1 VSRIT
6 EQAVRKLAGMKG
18 NKAPVTS
25 CYLDVDGRRYPRQ
38 SDYEQS
44 LARLVRRA
52 RSQPRDRAPAPA
64 DLARIE
70 EHVRAGVDRSRVRGL
85 ALFSCAADGFFEAV
99 ELPVPVHNLI
109 VVNHTPYVRPLETL
123 LDEYERFGV
132 LLVDKQRFRLLVF
145 ELGELTDKREFVDRL
160 PRHDDDGGEWDRDH
174 VRDHREVA
182 VQQHLRRAAAA
193 AFALWQAKGFD
204 RLMLGAP
211 AEIAAEAERCL
222 HAYLRDRLVGRLAVP
237 TTASDEEIRA
247 AALALAEQVER
258 EREAA
263 AVARLRDA
271 VGSGNGGVAG
281 LEPVLGALVARR
293 VDTLF
298 VSDGYVA
305 EGWRCGG
312 CGHLAVLGPSCPVC
326 GARMARVDDVVEE
339 AIEDA
344 LLQNCRVEVCVGNP
358 DLDVM
363 GRIGAL
369 LRY

>member
-18 NKAPVTS
+18 NQAPVTS
-25 CYLDVDGRRYPRQ
+25 CYLDVDGRRYPRYT
-38 SDYEQS
+38 DYEQN
-44 LARLVRRA
+44 LARLLRRA
-52 RSQPRDRAPAPA
+52 RNQADGRPSAA

-70 EHVRAGVDRSRVRGL
+70 EYVRGGVDRSRVRGL
-85 ALFSCAADGFFEAV
+85 AMFSCAADGFFEAF
-99 ELPVPVHNLI
+99 ELPVPVHNLL
-109 VVNHTPYVRPLETL
+109 VVNHTPYVRPLEAI

-160 PRHDDDGGEWDRDH
+160 PRHDDEGGEWDRDH
-174 VRDHREVA
+174 VRDHRDVA
-182 VQQHLRRAAAA
+182 VQQHLRRAAGAA
-193 AFALWQAKGFD
+193 LALWQAKGFD
-204 RLMLGAP
+204 RLILGAP
-211 AEIAAEAERCL
+211 AELVGEAERAL
-222 HAYLRDRLVGRLAVP
+222 HPWLRERLVGRLTVP
-237 TTASDEEIRA
+237 VTAGDDEIRA

-298 VSDGYVA
+298 VSEGYVA
-305 EGWRCGG
+305 EGWRCGS
-312 CGHLAVLGPSCPVC
+312 CGHLATLGPTCPVC
-326 GARMARVDDVVEE
+326 GAQMNRVDDVVEE
-339 AIEDA
+339 AIADA
-344 LLQNCRVEVCVGNP
+344 LLQNCRVEVCVNNA
-358 DLDVM
+358 DLDVL

-369 LRY
+369 LRF

>member
-1 VSRIT
+1 MSRIT
-6 EQAVRKLAGMKG
+6 EQAVRQLAGMKG

-25 CYLDVDGRRYPRQ
+25 CYLDVDGRRYPRHT
-38 SDYEQS
+38 DYEQN

-52 RSQPRDRAPAPA
+52 RATNKASAA

-85 ALFSCAADGFFEAV
+85 AMFSCVADGFFEAI
-99 ELPVPVHNLI
+99 ELPVPVHNLL
-109 VVNHTPYVRPLETL
+109 VVNHTPYVRPLEAL

-160 PRHDDDGGEWDRDH
+160 PRHDDDGGEFDRDH
-174 VRDHREVA
+174 VRDHRDTV
-182 VQQHLRRAAAA
+182 VHQHLKRAADAA
-193 AFALWQAKGFD
+193 LALWQAKGFD
-204 RLMLGAP
+204 RLIVGAP
-211 AEIAAEAERCL
+211 AEITGELERVL
-222 HAYLRDRLVGRLAVP
+222 HPWLRDRLVGRLTVP
-237 TTASDEEIRA
+237 VTASDAEIRA
-247 AALALAEQVER
+247 AALALSEQVER

-298 VSDGYVA
+298 VSEGYVA
-305 EGWRCGG
+305 EGWRCGA
-312 CGHLAVLGPSCPVC
+312 CGHLATLGPSCPVC
-326 GARMARVDDVVEE
+326 GAQMTRVDDVIEE

-344 LLQNCRVEVCVGNP
+344 LLQNCRVEVCVGNA
-358 DLDVM
+358 DLDVL